1 MTEPDQRQFKLL
13 DPEGSVIMSGP
24 LNIILERLPGTKA
37 RNAALDEML
46 QTAVQAVEAEER
58 QEQARLSTVKML
70 SDVTAHLSAR
80 MDAYIARR
88 EAQRK
93 ADEEEAE
100 REEQL
105 QIEAMLDGLPDF
117 DNPGKFPDPLL
128 MADPQMPSPTEQDE
142 SLSYP
147 GVPMSNVTEPPVLG
161 HDPEELANPPARNAM
176 QTPQPIAISLNAQ
189 EE

>member
-1 MTEPDQRQFKLL
+1 MTDTDNRTFRLFDPDGK
-13 DPEGSVIMSGP
+13 EIMSGP
-24 LNIILERLPGTKA
+24 MSLIMERIPDSVA
-37 RNAALDEML
+37 RNKALDEML

-58 QEQARLSTVKML
+58 QEQARLSTVKMI

-100 REEQL
+100 REEQQ
-105 QIEAMLDGLPDF
+105 QIQQMLDALPDP
-117 DNPGKFPDPLL
+117 DDPNQFPDPLL
-128 MADPQMPSPTEQDE
+128 TQDPLMPSPTEQDADFPV
-142 SLSYP
+142 S
-147 GVPMSNVTEPPVLG
+147 GAPMANVQDPTLG
-161 HDPEELANPPARNAM
+161 SDPTYDPAELAHPQKQP
-176 QTPQPIAISLNAQ
+176 QQPIAISLNAQ